1 MPSVVF
7 PLPIPFVDIF
17 MSSGPQ
23 LSRSRLKTVAM
34 KRVTHIIVLAMNF
47 MYLGRFAS
55 DAELRRPMNQKQE
68 AVVQRLYNLVAAC
81 GSQSGRFDFAP
92 GRSGPELVAGMP

>member
-1 MPSVVF
+1 M
-7 PLPIPFVDIF
+7 
-17 MSSGPQ
+17 
-23 LSRSRLKTVAM
+23 KTVAM

-92 GRSGPELVAGMP
+92 GRSGPELVACLDELERFAEERGFDFGGGYASTAAS